1 MSTMLRTENLTYS
14 YPAGEENEQP
24 TLALDGVTLAI
35 ERGSFTVILGHNG
48 SGKSTLAKTFN
59 AVLLPSGGRVYVDGM
74 DTTDE
79 TLLLEIRRRV
89 GMVFQN
95 PDNQIVANVVEEDVA
110 FAPENLGVPTEEIR
124 RRVDDALRTV
134 GMKKFA
140 KHAPHLL
147 SGGQKQRIAIAG
159 VLAMRPQCIVLDEAT
174 AMLDPIGRSEVISTI
189 ERLNRDEGITVV
201 LITHHMNEAEHAD
214 RVIVMNEGRVA
225 MDGAPREVFAQVEKL
240 KSIGLTV
247 PDTVELLYELRGAGC
262 DLPLTAITVDEC
274 ADAIARCFGK
284 SAKEDN

>member
-79 TLLLEIRRRV
+79 KLLLEIRRRV

-134 GMKKFA
+134 GMEKFA

-214 RVIVMNEGRVA
+214 RVIVMNDGLVV
-225 MDGAPREVFAQVEKL
+225 MDGKPREVFTRKKEL
-240 KSIGLTV
+240 EDIGLAV
-247 PDTVELLYELRGAGC
+247 PDTVSLLFSLREAGM
-262 DLPLTAITVDEC
+262 DVPVDAITVEEC
-274 ADAIARCFGK
+274 ADVIAKNFT
-284 SAKEDN
+284 